1 MATPPRQA
9 QPASL
14 PATGG
19 SHPDPEATDAPRP
32 DDVGAGDPGDP
43 PIPHLLPLEIQP
55 QPDDTTCGPTCLHAV
70 YRFWGDPV
78 PLPEVIATT
87 ATLGRGEP
95 SRGTLAVMLGV
106 HALARGYRASI
117 TTFNL
122 RMFDPTWFDDRGR
135 GEAGRLIDRLQ
146 RQLAARVPD
155 DPRFREATEW
165 YLRFLGAGG
174 RIRMEELGG
183 PLIARHL
190 RAGRPVLTGLSATWL
205 YRAPREFGPDDDPD
219 DIRGMPAG
227 HFVVLH
233 GWDPEHRRV
242 TVADPLADNPGFAS
256 QRYTVPIGRL
266 IAAITL
272 GVLTDD
278 ADLLLIEPRH
288 SGGPA

>member
-19 SHPDPEATDAPRP
+19 PHPDPEATDAPRP
-32 DDVGAGDPGDP
+32 DDAGAAGAAAA
-43 PIPHLLPLEIQP
+43 HLLPLDMQP

-70 YRFWGDPV
+70 YRFWGDDV
-78 PLPEVIATT
+78 SLPEVIATT

-135 GEAGRLIDRLQ
+135 AETGRLIGRLE

-190 RAGRPVLTGLSATWL
+190 KAGRPVLTGLSATWL
-205 YRAPREFGPDDDPD
+205 YRAPREFGP
-219 DIRGMPAG
+219 
-227 HFVVLH
+227 
-233 GWDPEHRRV
+233 
-242 TVADPLADNPGFAS
+242 
-256 QRYTVPIGRL
+256 Q
-266 IAAITL
+266 
-272 GVLTDD
+272 
-278 ADLLLIEPRH
+278 
-288 SGGPA
+288 